1 MSNNQKVALSFD
13 EMIQRDR
20 KKRKAEELAQQ
31 IFGRNRTPNTQNGG
45 NKKTVNKQSPAG
57 GSLASRV
64 GVAKTPSQPRAS
76 SLSNNRRQSDNLNA
90 NASQNNRNRKRP
102 FRDATRNSP
111 PQSES
116 RARVVQNVAQQFK
129 QQERQRDGQQGAAF
143 NGTEINIRGAAGPYC
158 VVASNFAPGTTAADI
173 ESVMAPIGGAML
185 GCKLISSNPT
195 VIVEMVFTERSGADN
210 VIAMFNNKKADGR
223 ILYVYMKEGGPS
235 QPISNQFNSQSAAH
249 SRPSAPV
256 ASAPAPAPAAI
267 SPRPVQQSSDD
278 IMEVDP
284 DITAANDASYDATAN
299 MDGDVNGSAHSQSR
313 PDDATTRAPREPRE
327 PYRFG
332 YREDYGRPPR
342 HAGSDVQ
349 DGRFASQDQQ
359 YPRRGGRYGGGGP
372 YRDDRRGRFNRD
384 GGGRMYSDP
393 MMGRGGNGGFRR

>member
-1 MSNNQKVALSFD
+1 MA
-13 EMIQRDR
+13 
-20 KKRKAEELAQQ
+20 
-31 IFGRNRTPNTQNGG
+31 
-45 NKKTVNKQSPAG
+45 
-57 GSLASRV
+57 
-64 GVAKTPSQPRAS
+64 
-76 SLSNNRRQSDNLNA
+76 
-90 NASQNNRNRKRP
+90 
-102 FRDATRNSP
+102 
-111 PQSES
+111 
-116 RARVVQNVAQQFK
+116 QNVAQQFK
-129 QQERQRDGQQGAAF
+129 QQETQRDGQQGAAF

-249 SRPSAPV
+249 SRPSAPL
-256 ASAPAPAPAAI
+256 APAPAPAAI
-267 SPRPVQQSSDD
+267 SPRPAQQSSDD

-284 DITAANDASYDATAN
+284 EITAANDAAYDATAN
-299 MDGDVNGSAHSQSR
+299 IDADVNGSAQSQSR

-327 PYRFG
+327 PMEPREPYRFG
-332 YREDYGRPPR
+332 YREDYGRAPR
-342 HAGSDVQ
+342 RAESDVQ

-359 YPRRGGRYGGGGP
+359 FPRRGGRYGGGGGGP
-372 YRDDRRGRFNRD
+372 YRDDRRGGRFNRD
-384 GGGRMYSDP
+384 GGGRMYSDS